1 MLRRARREE
10 KHPDSGVLMSKMSEK
25 TSRPIAVTYEDDEL
39 KDPDQ
44 MLRKRRGVTIIDTA
58 RRDP

>member
-1 MLRRARREE
+1 
-10 KHPDSGVLMSKMSEK
+10 MSKMSEK

>member
-1 MLRRARREE
+1 
-10 KHPDSGVLMSKMSEK
+10 MSKMSEK
-25 TSRPIAVTYEDDEL
+25 TSGPMAVTYEDDES

-44 MLRKRRGVTIIDTA
+44 MLRKRRGVTVTDTA